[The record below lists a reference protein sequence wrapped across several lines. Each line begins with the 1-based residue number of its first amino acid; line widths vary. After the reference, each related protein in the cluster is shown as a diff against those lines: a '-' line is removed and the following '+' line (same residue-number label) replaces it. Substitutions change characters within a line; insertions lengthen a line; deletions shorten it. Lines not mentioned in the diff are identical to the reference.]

1 MLVPLVPLMVETV
14 VAVDQVVLMAINL
27 VLIVVVV
34 VEIMVQDLVEQMIH
48 QVVSVELLDQVQ

>member
-1 MLVPLVPLMVETV
+1 MVVMV

-27 VLIVVVV
+27 APIVVVV